1 MFERCRLFKLRMNPL
16 KNAFGVSAG
25 KVLGFLVH
33 SREID
38 IDLAKAVAIVT
49 MKPSAMV
56 KELKSFLGKVSYI
69 RRFIPSLVSII
80 SAFIKLLKNR
90 QSFNWGGGGE
100 CIAESFSKATTDYD
114 EPPHSASSN
123 P

>member
-1 MFERCRLFKLRMNPL
+1 MNPL
-16 KNAFGVSAG
+16 KSAFGVSTG

-49 MKPSAMV
+49 MKPSTMV

-69 RRFIPSLVSII
+69 RRFIPGLVSIT

-90 QSFNWGGGGE
+90 QSFNWGGGGMY
-100 CIAESFSKATTDYD
+100 SRKLFKSY
-114 EPPHSASSN
+114 N
-123 P
+123 RL

>member
-1 MFERCRLFKLRMNPL
+1 MFERRRLFKLRMNPL
-16 KNAFGVSAG
+16 KRAFRVSTG

-69 RRFIPSLVSII
+69 RRFIPGLVSITL
-80 SAFIKLLKNR
+80 AFIKLLKNR
-90 QSFNWGGGGE
+90 QSFNWGGGMY
-100 CIAESFSKATTDYD
+100 SRKLFKSY
-114 EPPHSASSN
+114 N
-123 P
+123 RL

>member
-69 RRFIPSLVSII
+69 RRFIPSLVSIT

-90 QSFNWGGGGE
+90 QSFNWGGGE

>member
-1 MFERCRLFKLRMNPL
+1 MFERRRLFKLRMNPL
-16 KNAFGVSAG
+16 KRAFGVSTG

-56 KELKSFLGKVSYI
+56 KELKSFL
-69 RRFIPSLVSII
+69 VSIT

-90 QSFNWGGGGE
+90 QSFNWGGGGG
-100 CIAESFSKATTDYD
+100 CIAESFSKATIDYD
-114 EPPHSASSN
+114 EPPHSASSSL
-123 P
+123 